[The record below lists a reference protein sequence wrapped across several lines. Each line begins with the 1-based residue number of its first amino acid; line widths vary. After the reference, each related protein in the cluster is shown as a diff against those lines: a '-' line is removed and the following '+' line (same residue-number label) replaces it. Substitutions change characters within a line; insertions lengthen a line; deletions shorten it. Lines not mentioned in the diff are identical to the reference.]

1 MTTNDS
7 LRLAELL
14 KTPICKMDG
23 EELAFLIT
31 SITAGAQSQL
41 PINQPKTEEHI
52 VYGIAG
58 TGGFYLFE
66 FYDTTVFTLLSGLSL
81 LALYHAG
88 LYSRGIIE
96 DNTIA
101 SQKEIIERYKKQAYF
116 MDKYIRIL
124 EGYID
129 ELDKR
134 SLEMKN
140 EQ

>member
-1 MTTNDS
+1 MKKDFKS
-7 LRLAELL
+7 
-14 KTPICKMDG
+14 I
-23 EELAFLIT
+23 AFISVFVILI
-31 SITAGAQSQL
+31 A
-41 PINQPKTEEHI
+41 
-52 VYGIAG
+52 
-58 TGGFYLFE
+58 GGFYLFG
-66 FYDTTVFTLLSGLSL
+66 FYNTTVFTLLSGLSL

-96 DNTIA
+96 NNTIA

-124 EGYID
+124 EGYIE

>member
-1 MTTNDS
+1 MKKDFKS
-7 LRLAELL
+7 VAY
-14 KTPICKMDG
+14 ISVSVMIVGC
-23 EELAFLIT
+23 AFYI
-31 SITAGAQSQL
+31 
-41 PINQPKTEEHI
+41 
-52 VYGIAG
+52 
-58 TGGFYLFE
+58 FD
-66 FYDTTVFTLLSGLSL
+66 FYDSAFFTLLTGLTL

-129 ELDKR
+129 ESDKR
-134 SLEMKN
+134 SHEEKN
-140 EQ
+140 VQQP